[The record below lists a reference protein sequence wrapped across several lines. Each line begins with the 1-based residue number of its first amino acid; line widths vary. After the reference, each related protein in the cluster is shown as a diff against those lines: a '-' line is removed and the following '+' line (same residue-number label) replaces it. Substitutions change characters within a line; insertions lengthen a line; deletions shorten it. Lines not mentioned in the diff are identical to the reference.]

1 MLAQKINELKKK
13 ITEMAALV
21 EKMVAYSFE
30 GIESGTNKY
39 NEVMEFEQRINQ
51 LELEIEDDCIV
62 LMALHHPE
70 AKDLRVILM
79 IYKINND
86 LERLGDQAVNI
97 AESVNIVAGNPNNTD
112 IPELVSMMDVTLK
125 MLRQS
130 VLAYVNEDVENARL
144 VCRQDEIVDS
154 YHRRI
159 TNQLVSLMRDNPLQ
173 IEYYLHLLRIS
184 KNLERIADLSTNI
197 GENTVYLV
205 QGRVIKHHYEDSK
218 PIKGGQ

>member
-1 MLAQKINELKKK
+1 MLTQKITDLKKK
-13 ITEMAALV
+13 ILEMAALV
-21 EKMVAYSFE
+21 EKMVVYSFSGME
-30 GIESGTNKY
+30 GGNNKF
-39 NEVMEFEQRINQ
+39 NEVMEFEQRVNQ

-97 AESVNIVAGNPNNTD
+97 AESVVAVAGNPHISD
-112 IPELVSMMDVTLK
+112 LPELAGMMDVTLK
-125 MLRQS
+125 MLRES
-130 VLAYVNEDVENARL
+130 IIAYTNEDVENARL

-154 YHRRI
+154 CHRRI
-159 TNQLVSLMRDNPLQ
+159 TNQLVVLMRENPLM
-173 IEYYLHLLRIS
+173 IEYYLHLHRIS

-205 QGRVIKHHYEDSK
+205 QGRVIKHHMES
-218 PIKGGQ
+218 

>member
-1 MLAQKINELKKK
+1 MLLQKITDLKKK
-13 ITEMAALV
+13 IMEMAALV

-30 GIESGTNKY
+30 GIETGNIKY
-39 NEVMEFEQRINQ
+39 NEVMEYEQRVNQ
-51 LELEIEDDCIV
+51 LEMEIEDNCIM

-97 AESVNIVAGNPNNTD
+97 AESVNVVAGNPHSND
-112 IPELVSMMDVTLK
+112 IPELNSMMDVTLK

-130 VLAYVNEDVENARL
+130 IIAYTNEDVENARL

-154 YHRRI
+154 YNRRI
-159 TNQLVSLMRDNPLQ
+159 TNQLIILMKDNPLQ
-173 IEYYLHLLRIS
+173 IESYLHLLRIS

-197 GENTVYLV
+197 GENTIYLV
-205 QGRVIKHHYEDSK
+205 QGRVIKHHMEDNSDEK
-218 PIKGGQ
+218 ES

>member
-1 MLAQKINELKKK
+1 MLTQKITDLKKK
-13 ITEMAALV
+13 ILEMAALV
-21 EKMVAYSFE
+21 EKMVVYSFSGME
-30 GIESGTNKY
+30 GGNNKF
-39 NEVMEFEQRINQ
+39 NEVMDFEQRVNQ
-51 LELEIEDDCIV
+51 LELEIEDECIV

-97 AESVNIVAGNPNNTD
+97 AESVVAVAGNPHISD
-112 IPELVSMMDVTLK
+112 LHELASMLDVTLK
-125 MLRQS
+125 MLRES
-130 VLAYVNEDVENARL
+130 IIAYTNEDVENARL

-159 TNQLVSLMRDNPLQ
+159 TNQLVILMRENPLL
-173 IEYYLHLLRIS
+173 IEYYLHLHRIS

-205 QGRVIKHHYEDSK
+205 QGRVIKHHSES
-218 PIKGGQ
+218 